1 MLIRSLIFTTLFFLT
16 TLVLSLTVVLLAPFS
31 FAARLQIGVVWAH
44 VNLWLL
50 KHICGLA
57 YVVEGAEHIPA
68 ENGIALLK
76 HSSTFETLVLFLLF
90 PLPCIVL
97 KRELMWI
104 PFLGWALALIK
115 PIAIN
120 RRAHRSAVRQVVH
133 TGRSRLA
140 EGLWV
145 VIFPE
150 GTRMPAGETRRYGIS
165 GALLAN
171 ETGRPVTPVAHNAGD
186 FWPRRGL
193 RKHPGVI
200 RVVVG
205 PPIQTRGMEPTAIN
219 EAAKQWIDHTMVDIS
234 EAHRGDIIAGKNGSI
249 IVENRR

>member
-16 TLVLSLTVVLLAPFS
+16 TLVLSLTVVLLAPFG
-31 FAARLQIGVVWAH
+31 FAARLQIGVVWAQ

-50 KHICGLA
+50 KHVCDLA
-57 YVVEGAEHIPA
+57 YVVEGAEHIPS

-76 HSSTFETLVLFLLF
+76 HSSTFETIVLFLLF

-115 PIAIN
+115 PIAID

-165 GALLAN
+165 GALLAC

-193 RKHPGVI
+193 RKQPGVI

-205 PPIQTRGMEPTAIN
+205 PSIETRGREPSAVSN
-219 EAAKQWIDHTMVDIS
+219 AAKQWIDHTMASIS
-234 EAHRGDIIAGKNGSI
+234 EAHRRDTIVGERAPIIGKKL
-249 IVENRR
+249 R

>member
-1 MLIRSLIFTTLFFLT
+1 MLIRSLIFTTLFFVA
-16 TLVLSLTVVLLAPFS
+16 TLVLSLAVVLLAPFG
-31 FAARLQIGVVWAH
+31 FAVRLQIGVVWAH

-50 KHICGLA
+50 KHVCGLA

-76 HSSTFETLVLFLLF
+76 HSSTFETIVLFLLF

-97 KRELMWI
+97 KRELMLI

-115 PIAIN
+115 SIAID

-165 GALLAN
+165 GALLAC

-193 RKHPGVI
+193 RKKPGVI

-205 PPIQTRGMEPTAIN
+205 PPIETRGMEPAAVN
-219 EAAKQWIDHTMVDIS
+219 NAAKQWVDHTMASIS
-234 EAHRGDIIAGKNGSI
+234 EAHRNDPIIGENGAI
-249 IVENRR
+249 IVEKQQ